1 MTPEAQAKFSPGEMA
16 YLEALGN
23 RIRNFRRAH
32 KIGLETL
39 AERADVHRTH
49 LWKIEKGQLNAGILV
64 FVRLAVEL
72 EVPLSE
78 LLPALDDESR
88 RTDGL

>member
-1 MTPEAQAKFSPGEMA
+1 MTPEAQAKFSAGETA

-23 RIRNFRRAH
+23 RIRELRRSH

-39 AERADVHRTH
+39 AERANVHRTH

-64 FVRLAVEL
+64 FVRLATEL
-72 EVPLSE
+72 KVPLSE
-78 LLPALDDESR
+78 LLPALEDELPEPR
-88 RTDGL
+88 P